1 MAGINLP
8 ATVDRSAVQLLI
20 DALKTAIEAGD
31 EVVIDASGV
40 ERIGQSV
47 LQLLLSAQKTAQTA
61 GVAIRIA
68 DPSEVLTEAAAL
80 TGLSSHLFPL
90 AAKA

>member
-8 ATVDRSAVQLLI
+8 ATVDRNAVQLLI
-20 DALKTAIEAGD
+20 DALKTAIEAGN

-40 ERIGQSV
+40 ERIGQAG
-47 LQLLLSAQKTAQTA
+47 LQLLLGGQKTATTA